1 MHPRRGP
8 FSLTNFFLNSSS
20 RIAAG
25 SLNFLLMTADDRL
38 NQLEP
43 LLSGAL
49 RILDQ
54 HTTQLNQIASAV
66 GRLGVAADQQS
77 DNISFVLREQLEL
90 KTQQQE
96 QQQQLKAQL
105 VEIRGEQYVAK
116 INFDVVR
123 GHLAEITNRQDGVQS
138 QLSAMQTQLDGNT
151 GKLDQVLQ
159 LLQKPGK

>member
-1 MHPRRGP
+1 
-8 FSLTNFFLNSSS
+8 
-20 RIAAG
+20 
-25 SLNFLLMTADDRL
+25 MTAEDRL

-43 LLSGAL
+43 LLSGAR

-66 GRLGVAADQQS
+66 GRLGVAAEQQS
-77 DNISFVLREQLEL
+77 DNIGFVLREQLEL

-96 QQQQLKAQL
+96 LKAQL

-123 GHLAEITNRQDGVQS
+123 GHLAEITNRQDGVQI
-138 QLSAMQTQLDGNT
+138 QLSTMQTQLDGNT

>member
-1 MHPRRGP
+1 
-8 FSLTNFFLNSSS
+8 
-20 RIAAG
+20 
-25 SLNFLLMTADDRL
+25 MTADDRL

-49 RILDQ
+49 RILNQ

-96 QQQQLKAQL
+96 LKAQL

-123 GHLAEITNRQDGVQS
+123 GHLAEITNRQYGVQS